1 MLQVSGLGCER
12 DQRQLF
18 GDVSFS
24 LNEGDLLQ
32 VLGANGSGK
41 STLLRILAGIYTDFE
56 GLIARDQDTPPV
68 YFGHKTGVKSQLTV
82 RENLEWMLAM
92 RSSHASAKRIE
103 AVLTN
108 LALAGYEDTPCGQLS
123 EGQKKRVGLARFFLC
138 ADPVWIMD
146 EPFSAIDRA
155 GLDALKALMT
165 KHVQT
170 GGAVIFSTHQKMDF
184 DHPLKNL
191 EL

>member
-1 MLQVSGLGCER
+1 MLQVFGLGCER
-12 DQRQLF
+12 DRRQLF

-24 LNEGDLLQ
+24 LNGGELLQ

-56 GLIARDQDTPPV
+56 GEVARDLDNPPV
-68 YFGHKTGVKSQLTV
+68 YFGHKAGVKSQLTV
-82 RENLEWMLAM
+82 RENLEWILAM
-92 RSSHASAKRIE
+92 RRTHASVKRIE
-103 AVLTN
+103 EVLAH
-108 LALAGYEDTPCGQLS
+108 LALAGFEDTPCGQLS

-138 ADPVWIMD
+138 ADPFWIMD

-155 GLDALKALMT
+155 GLAALKALMT
-165 KHVQT
+165 EHVLA
-170 GGAVIFSTHQKMDF
+170 GGAVIFSTHQKVDF
-184 DHPLKNL
+184 DHPLKSL